1 MQDNRILQNIDIY
14 KDDYSTFQYLPNSLD
29 LKGVV

>member
-14 KDDYSTFQYLPNSLD
+14 KDDYSTFQYLPSSWD
-29 LKGVV
+29 LKGVM